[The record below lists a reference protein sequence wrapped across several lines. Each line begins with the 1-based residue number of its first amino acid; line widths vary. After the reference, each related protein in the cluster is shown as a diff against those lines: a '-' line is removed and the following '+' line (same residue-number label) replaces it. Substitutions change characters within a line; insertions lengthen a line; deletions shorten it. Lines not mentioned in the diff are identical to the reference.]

1 MSVETCDVVIMGG
14 GMVGLSIAHQLLERD
29 LTTDI
34 MILDKE
40 SQLGLHSSG
49 RNSGV
54 LHAGLYY
61 KPGTLKAR
69 VCVEGA
75 RRLRSWVEER
85 ELPLNACGKVI
96 VPQRAGLDKQLEVL
110 AERGRANGASV
121 EFWDSNQ
128 LRELIPE
135 ARSASGRAL
144 WSPNTCVVKPITVI
158 RRLRQDLID
167 KGVRILEG
175 VRCIKARPEN
185 QQLTLS
191 DGSILGYGHL
201 FNCAGLQADR
211 IAQHFGVGNH
221 YTLMPFKGLY
231 WQLKASSPF
240 HPKTNLYPVPDL
252 RVPFLGIHFTP
263 SADKIPV
270 VSIGPTATPALGR
283 ENYRGLEAIEPVMAA
298 TNLGVLATQF
308 LSNKNGFRRY
318 VHEQAFMGIPPLLI
332 KSARDLIPS
341 LKQEHIEMSQKV
353 GIRSQLFNRQ
363 TKQLEDDFVCLN
375 GTNSTHV
382 LNAISPAFTAS
393 FALGDLVLD
402 QALYTMSIG

>member
-96 VPQRAGLDKQLEVL
+96 VPQRAGLDKQLGAL
-110 AERGRANGASV
+110 AERKSQWCQCGILGQQSAPRACSGGSK
-121 EFWDSNQ
+121 
-128 LRELIPE
+128 
-135 ARSASGRAL
+135 RSTL

-298 TNLGVLATQF
+298 TNL
-308 LSNKNGFRRY
+308 
-318 VHEQAFMGIPPLLI
+318 
-332 KSARDLIPS
+332 
-341 LKQEHIEMSQKV
+341 
-353 GIRSQLFNRQ
+353 
-363 TKQLEDDFVCLN
+363 
-375 GTNSTHV
+375 STC
-382 LNAISPAFTAS
+382 NAISVKQKRIPTLCA
-393 FALGDLVLD
+393 
-402 QALYTMSIG
+402 

>member
-69 VCVEGA
+69 VCVEGCSKTSI
-75 RRLRSWVEER
+75 LVEER
-85 ELPLNACGKVI
+85 ELPLNACGKI

-167 KGVRILEG
+167 KGVRIL
-175 VRCIKARPEN
+175 K
-185 QQLTLS
+185 
-191 DGSILGYGHL
+191 GSVY
-201 FNCAGLQADR
+201 
-211 IAQHFGVGNH
+211 
-221 YTLMPFKGLY
+221 KGD
-231 WQLKASSPF
+231 Q
-240 HPKTNLYPVPDL
+240 
-252 RVPFLGIHFTP
+252 R
-263 SADKIPV
+263 
-270 VSIGPTATPALGR
+270 
-283 ENYRGLEAIEPVMAA
+283 
-298 TNLGVLATQF
+298 
-308 LSNKNGFRRY
+308 
-318 VHEQAFMGIPPLLI
+318 
-332 KSARDLIPS
+332 
-341 LKQEHIEMSQKV
+341 
-353 GIRSQLFNRQ
+353 
-363 TKQLEDDFVCLN
+363 
-375 GTNSTHV
+375 TNS
-382 LNAISPAFTAS
+382 
-393 FALGDLVLD
+393 
-402 QALYTMSIG
+402 